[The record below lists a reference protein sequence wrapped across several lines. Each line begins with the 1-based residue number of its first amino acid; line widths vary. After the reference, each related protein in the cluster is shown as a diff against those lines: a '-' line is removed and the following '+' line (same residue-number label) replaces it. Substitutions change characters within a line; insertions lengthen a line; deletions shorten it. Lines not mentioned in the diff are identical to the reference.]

1 MEENKYEIWIE
12 GYSATGEHEDAYQL
26 IDSNTGKSL
35 WKGCT
40 FQQAC
45 VKALN
50 ELHWPMLYEAIQ
62 GLGSCYYDAKEN
74 SYWGRRFFDNE
85 MDARKSFG

>member
-1 MEENKYEIWIE
+1 MEVKKYEIWIE
-12 GYSATGEHEDAYQL
+12 GYSATEEHEDAYRL
-26 IDSNTGKSL
+26 IDRENHIKL
-35 WKGCT
+35 WEGCT

-50 ELHWPMLYEAIQ
+50 KLKWPMLYEAIQ
-62 GLGSCYYDAKEN
+62 GLGSCYYDPNNN

-85 MDARKSFG
+85 TDARKSFG